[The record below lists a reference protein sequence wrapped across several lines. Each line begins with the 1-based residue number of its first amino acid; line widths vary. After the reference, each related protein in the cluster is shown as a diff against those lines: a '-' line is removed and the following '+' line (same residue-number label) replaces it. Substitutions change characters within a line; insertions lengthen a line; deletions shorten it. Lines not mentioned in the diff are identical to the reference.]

1 MHFAHFVPISQLSF
15 SSIIVSNLAA
25 SSAAMSWCCLLA
37 HGERKPVR
45 VVSIFPEAGERV
57 RRSIRAVSVEKESFR
72 DGFVVDWYVP
82 GRVSGCCGWY
92 LSFTANASTYTRFL
106 MKMCFRSLVVTP
118 YLPCDDNSC
127 CHFCRQPF
135 TLVRTSHML

>member
-1 MHFAHFVPISQLSF
+1 VHFAHFVLISQLSF
-15 SSIIVSNLAA
+15 SLIIVSNLVA

-37 HGERKPVR
+37 HGERKLVR

-92 LSFTANASTYTRFL
+92 LSFTASAATYTRFHV
-106 MKMCFRSLVVTP
+106 KMCALSLAVASYMP
-118 YLPCDDNSC
+118 YDDNSHH
-127 CHFCRQPF
+127 HFCEYTF